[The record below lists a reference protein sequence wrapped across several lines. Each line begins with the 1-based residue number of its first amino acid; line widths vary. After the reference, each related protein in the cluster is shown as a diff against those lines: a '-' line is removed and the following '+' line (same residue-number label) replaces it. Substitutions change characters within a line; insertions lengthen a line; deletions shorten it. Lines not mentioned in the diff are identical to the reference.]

1 MPPKLLAG
9 VFWIFMGGTILSL
22 IFDGQSTSVAEGA
35 GSLSDLALI
44 RSFTFQ
50 LGSGDEGGG
59 GLLGGIP
66 LIGGFL
72 DGILNINFSFEI
84 PYPPLDVWGSLMR
97 QVLLWDYEYLTGPL
111 EYVRYLLLLI
121 SVGVVAALI
130 DLGIKIMNVI
140 AGLIPG

>member
-9 VFWIFMGGTILSL
+9 VFWVFMGGTLLSL

-35 GSLSDLALI
+35 GSLTDIALI
-44 RSFTFQ
+44 RSFEFE
-50 LGSGDEGGG
+50 LGA
-59 GLLGGIP
+59 GGIP

-72 DGILNINFSFEI
+72 DNIIDLNFSFEI
-84 PYPPLDVWGSLMR
+84 PYPPLDAWGGLLR
-97 QVLLWDYEYLTGPL
+97 QVLLWEYDYLTGPL